1 MLGVD
6 PSSVANWV
14 DQGLLKAHRTPGGHR
29 RVITGD
35 LVNFLREHKMP
46 IPEELG
52 LEPAKVLI
60 ADGDSEITRSIA
72 NAIKLSHPE
81 VQVVQANDSF
91 QVGMIVTTLHP
102 NVVVLDMDMSGMDSF
117 EVCRLVK
124 SQGVTQRAEVIAL
137 AAKSADDELKN
148 KILDCGAK
156 TCLTKPVDL
165 NALLQEIETSL

>member
-29 RVITGD
+29 RVITSD

-60 ADGDSEITRSIA
+60 ADGDSEITQSIA

-102 NVVVLDMDMSGMDSF
+102 NVVILDMDMSGMDSF

-137 AAKSADDELKN
+137 AAKSADDELKK

-156 TCLTKPVDL
+156 ICLTKPVDL